1 MARKK
6 KIDEKIEARIKEL
19 EEELVSLKADYVG
32 AAIDELRQPK
42 GPFPV
47 VTFRAGGKI
56 FALPLWSVK
65 SISRAVTVGEEGELG
80 PGFAGVIN
88 YHGELVPVL
97 DGATIGVENR
107 EIDVGDHVLYFTAGG
122 QRAALVVSA
131 VLDVEV
137 FDGEKVVSAGEAGLP
152 RRPFL
157 GVYEQDGGLTR
168 ILEPAALLPGAIPEG
183 GKAEADKAGGEADD
197 SSESDD
203 VGFLV

>member
-19 EEELVSLKADYVG
+19 EDELVSLKADYVG
-32 AAIDELRQPK
+32 AAIDELRHPK

-65 SISRAVTVGEEGELG
+65 SISRAVAIGEKGELG

-97 DGATIGVENR
+97 DGAAIGVEDR

-137 FDGEKVVSAGEAGLP
+137 FDGEKVVPAGEAGLP
-152 RRPFL
+152 RRPYL
-157 GVYEQDGGLTR
+157 GVYEQAGGLTR

-183 GKAEADKAGGEADD
+183 GKAKADGAEGETGELSEGG
-197 SSESDD
+197 D